1 MKHHAP
7 QSSWLLFGFAFSLV
21 AGCSTSPRLETG
33 QQEPQPVVH
42 PLVLIDGGRRAAS
55 PREYQD
61 LLEEDAPEAD
71 TQVMLDQLI
80 SLSQELSGSALVA
93 GNDARLLIDGPS
105 TFKLMFEDMDQARES
120 IHLETFILADAAIG
134 QALLERL
141 IASRR
146 RGVDV
151 RLLIDAVGSFDLP
164 ADFIEQLRDQGIEL
178 RKFHP
183 VNPAVDPRI
192 WRSNNRNHRKL
203 LVIDGKV
210 AYSGGINFSGAY
222 SQGSF
227 SAASSEDKPD
237 QAWRD
242 THLRIVGPVVHQFQR
257 QFLAIWNKDLPEPE
271 QLTSSGHFPT
281 IESLGNIMAGVITS
295 SGGDSDEFD
304 IYAILAAAISHAQ
317 EKVWITQAYFAP
329 DEPFIDILKAAAQRG
344 ADVRLLLPG
353 MTDVPL
359 LIQASRSSYK
369 DLLAA
374 GVRIYERNGSVLHA
388 KTLVVDSVWS
398 SIGSTNLD
406 YRSFVHNYELNTVI
420 IDQDFGRAMDKLF
433 LVDLQHADE
442 ISLQAWRQRPLLQRL
457 KEGLGNLFRRWM

>member
-1 MKHHAP
+1 MKHYDP

-55 PREYQD
+55 PQEYQD
-61 LLEEDAPEAD
+61 LLEDDAPGVD

-93 GNDARLLIDGPS
+93 GNDIRLLIDGPS
-105 TFKLMFEDMDQARES
+105 TFELMFEDIDQARES

-134 QALLERL
+134 QTLLERL

-146 RGVDV
+146 RGVEV
-151 RLLIDAVGSFDLP
+151 RLLIDAIGSFDLP
-164 ADFIEQLRDQGIEL
+164 ADFIQQLRDQGIEL

-257 QFLAIWNKDLPEPE
+257 QFLTIWNKDLPQPE

-281 IESLGNIMAGVITS
+281 IESLGNMMAGVITS
-295 SGGDSDEFD
+295 SGGDSNEFD

-329 DEPFIDILKAAAQRG
+329 DEPFIAPWSDTRATADSGANWPYASSMMTSPGARAVAASTTARSSTTPVG
-344 ADVRLLLPG
+344 LFGEHRNSTAGSASVSTRSISSRP
-353 MTDVPL
+353 TAKS
-359 LIQASRSSYK
+359 ASRSP
-369 DLLAA
+369 
-374 GVRIYERNGSVLHA
+374 
-388 KTLVVDSVWS
+388 
-398 SIGSTNLD
+398 STTA
-406 YRSFVHNYELNTVI
+406 VPVI
-420 IDQDFGRAMDKLF
+420 RAMWLCR
-433 LVDLQHADE
+433 A
-442 ISLQAWRQRPLLQRL
+442 
-457 KEGLGNLFRRWM
+457 